1 MNRKTTIFGGL
12 LLAMAAPLLLAQ
24 EMQQQP
30 SQPSPEDLTAASLDL
45 VVWSS
50 TQKPK
55 PVPEPLPPPDKGV
68 PQPDQQNS
76 QPSAPQAPQDIASQT
91 FTGKIVR
98 ESGAYVL
105 RVSSNT
111 TYQLDQQSSV
121 KEFED
126 KDVKIIGTLDPGGN
140 TIHITKIQLLS

>member
-1 MNRKTTIFGGL
+1 MTRKTTIFGGL
-12 LLAMAAPLLLAQ
+12 LLAMAGPLVLAQ
-24 EMQQQP
+24 EMQQP
-30 SQPSPEDLTAASLDL
+30 SQPSPEDLTAASFDL

-68 PQPDQQNS
+68 PEPDQQTS
-76 QPSAPQAPQDIASQT
+76 QPPAPQVPQDISTQA

-98 ESGAYVL
+98 ESGVYVL
-105 RVSSNT
+105 KVSSNT
-111 TYQLDQQSSV
+111 TYQLDEQSSV
-121 KEFED
+121 KEYED

-140 TIHITKIQLLS
+140 TIHVTKIQLLS

>member
-12 LLAMAAPLLLAQ
+12 LLAMAAPLVFAQ
-24 EMQQQP
+24 EMQQP
-30 SQPSPEDLTAASLDL
+30 TQPSPEDLTAASLDL

-68 PQPDQQNS
+68 PEPDQQSS
-76 QPSAPQAPQDIASQT
+76 QPPAPQAPPEISTQT

-98 ESGAYVL
+98 ESGTYVL
-105 RVSSNT
+105 KVSSST
-111 TYQLDQQSSV
+111 TYQLDEQSSV

-126 KDVKIIGTLDPGGN
+126 KDVKIIGTLDPRGN
-140 TIHITKIQLLS
+140 TIHVAKIQLIS